1 MDKEVLARSLKPI
14 SFKRGVFVE
23 IDGKEHIDFSSNDY
37 LGLSQHPEMLKASA
51 KAAEQYGTGSGGS
64 RLLSG
69 DSDLFHEL
77 EDVVASFKGKESAL
91 VFNSGYQAN
100 VGIISALCGKDR
112 DVFMDKLCH
121 ASIVDGVR
129 LSGARFFRFRHND
142 PGHLKELLEK
152 QKSKSPLIITES
164 VFSMDG
170 DVAPLKEIVS
180 IKAKYGAELMVD
192 EAHATGVFGCN
203 GSGMVEEQGVTDS
216 VDLIMGTFSKALGSF
231 GAYLACP
238 ESTKKI
244 LINTSRSFIYSTALP
259 PSVVAANI
267 KSIDLVRKEP
277 QRRKELLEKAE
288 YFGRGLAEK
297 GFVMPGSGGFKIRS
311 YTQIIPLI
319 TGENSDVIS
328 LSDKLKEHGIWALPI
343 RYPTVPK
350 GQARVRFSINYGHTQ
365 EMIDKVIR
373 TLTPPFGHPSPN
385 ARRGRAGRGAGGEG

>member
-1 MDKEVLARSLKPI
+1 MKSQKAFVRTLKPI
-14 SFKRGVFVE
+14 SFKKNVLVNIG
-23 IDGKEHIDFSSNDY
+23 GKEYIDFSSNDY

-69 DSDLFHEL
+69 DSGLFHEL

-91 VFNSGYQAN
+91 IFNSGYQAN

-112 DVFMDKLCH
+112 DVFIDKLCH

-152 QKSKSPLIITES
+152 QKSKNPLIITES

-170 DVAPLKEIVS
+170 DIAPLKGIVS
-180 IKAKYGAELMVD
+180 LKERYGAELMVD
-192 EAHATGVFGCN
+192 EAHATGIFGGN
-203 GSGMVEEQGVTDS
+203 GSGMVEEQDVTDS

-231 GAYLACP
+231 GAYLSCP
-238 ESTKKI
+238 ESTKNT

-267 KSIDLVRKEP
+267 KSIDLVKKEP
-277 QRRKELLEKAE
+277 QRRKVLLELSGRFRELLKA
-288 YFGRGLAEK
+288 
-297 GFVMPGSGGFKIRS
+297 GGIVTTGTS
-311 YTQIIPLI
+311 QIAP
-319 TGENSDVIS
+319 VICGDDTAAVS
-328 LSDKLKEHGIWALPI
+328 LSDKLKASGIWALPI
-343 RYPTVPK
+343 RYPTVPN
-350 GQARVRFSINYGHTQ
+350 GQARVRFSLNFGHTE
-365 EMIDKVIR
+365 EMIGKTMDCLK
-373 TLTPPFGHPSPN
+373 
-385 ARRGRAGRGAGGEG
+385 